1 MLIVVLVSVEVT
13 YASLFSGHHHVETAT
28 VITVIMR
35 HTTKDGHFV
44 HYSRTLWNNVGNLYA
59 WNIRAYFMKVASD
72 F

>member
-1 MLIVVLVSVEVT
+1 MLIVVLIPVEVPC
-13 YASLFSGHHHVETAT
+13 AGLFPGHHHVKTST

-44 HYSRTLWNNVGNLYA
+44 HYRRTLWNNVGNLYA
-59 WNIRAYFMKVASD
+59 RDVRAYFMKVASD